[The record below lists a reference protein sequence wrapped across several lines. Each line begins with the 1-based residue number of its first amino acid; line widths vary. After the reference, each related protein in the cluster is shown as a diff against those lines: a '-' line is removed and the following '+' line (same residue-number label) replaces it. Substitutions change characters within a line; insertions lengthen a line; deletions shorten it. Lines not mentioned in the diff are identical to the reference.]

1 MKFPFSKKSVNK
13 NLYLGILWI
22 IIAIIYLLAYDN
34 VKWYFY
40 PTLILGIIYLGIYV
54 YEFQLNYIEIS
65 ENKIIINSL
74 PRKELNLNEIIDI
87 KYFAGDYI
95 LSTPNNSIKI
105 IKSQISKEHISEF
118 EEYINVFQ
126 INLNKNVV

>member
-105 IKSQISKEHISEF
+105 IKSQISKEYISEF

>member
-1 MKFPFSKKSVNK
+1 MDYNSN
-13 NLYLGILWI
+13 
-22 IIAIIYLLAYDN
+22 YLLAYDN
-34 VKWYFY
+34 IKWYFY

-105 IKSQISKEHISEF
+105 IKSQISKEYISEF